1 MFHHD
6 ERTDE
11 HPEAV
16 RSEPVPVPPPSDEV
30 DGDRI
35 PHQVDAEHAADNRT
49 YDAAVDDRDGDGV
62 PDAYDDDPD
71 AVRDADVAD
80 GHEPADVTTD
90 RDGDGVPDAR
100 DDSAPSV
107 FGGDATVDA
116 DRDGDGVRDADADR
130 DGDGVPDAV
139 DRDDDTTP
147 SAFGTDADADADVN
161 RDGDRD
167 GDGIPDA
174 LDPDD
179 DTDHDA
185 DGVPDDTDAAY
196 AERSGNPDPDAA
208 LEDRG
213 TFDDPVVASPVEVD
227 DDRTTDGATYAEPAT
242 FGAVAMGAATVGGA
256 AALATD
262 RDRDPADRDRDPA
275 DRDPDAYDPDV
286 AATDSDDSIVQDATE
301 LKPGDVEAE
310 PVVTLM
316 SADAAQGFRD
326 RWRDVQ
332 LRFVDDPRAAA
343 GEAQSLAE
351 EAVDAMVSALT
362 NHKNELGSW
371 QSAEAGD
378 TEQLRVVVRR
388 YRDLIDRLLGE

>member
-1 MFHHD
+1 M
-6 ERTDE
+6 
-11 HPEAV
+11 A
-16 RSEPVPVPPPSDEV
+16 
-30 DGDRI
+30 
-35 PHQVDAEHAADNRT
+35 DA
-49 YDAAVDDRDGDGV
+49 
-62 PDAYDDDPD
+62 
-71 AVRDADVAD
+71 
-80 GHEPADVTTD
+80 
-90 RDGDGVPDAR
+90 
-100 DDSAPSV
+100 
-107 FGGDATVDA
+107 DA
-116 DRDGDGVRDADADR
+116 DRDGVADADADR

-147 SAFGTDADADADVN
+147 VRLRRGRGRRVN

-179 DTDHDA
+179 DTDRDA

-256 AALATD
+256 TALA
-262 RDRDPADRDRDPA
+262 ADRDRDPA

-286 AATDSDDSIVQDATE
+286 AATDSDEAPIVQDATE

-316 SADAAQGFRD
+316 SADTAQGFRD